1 MIEFSNFLDIFTT
14 LVLCISLSM
23 LSAIMAQL
31 VHKYWRN
38 RKQRKLRELIAQTR
52 IKQSL
57 KDAQNSYKQLAGD
70 YKSILLENRNLE
82 HQNKAL
88 KRELPLYMELRAEM
102 IHYSVRLE
110 EENLYLN
117 RELTTA
123 NQNME
128 VLESELAIDLE
139 IRQEDVLESKGVS
152 FEELE
157 ELPSILKGTS
167 QSADIDAAIVLAKA
181 DGTMLFNQMK
191 EQIKE
196 SQNNISSLIDRIDK
210 RMDIS
215 NGETKNTEVYFF
227 NQTGFSIRDF
237 LPTKTA

>member
-1 MIEFSNFLDIFTT
+1 MIEFTNFLDIFTT
-14 LVLCISLSM
+14 LVFCISLSM

-38 RKQRKLRELIAQTR
+38 HKQRKLRELIV
-52 IKQSL
+52 
-57 KDAQNSYKQLAGD
+57 QNRFKQLVRD
-70 YKSILLENRNLE
+70 YKSLLLENRNLA
-82 HQNKAL
+82 HQNEAL
-88 KRELPLYMELRAEM
+88 RRELPLYMELRTEM

-117 RELTTA
+117 RELTTVY
-123 NQNME
+123 QNME
-128 VLESELAIDLE
+128 ALESELAIDLE

-167 QSADIDAAIVLAKA
+167 QLADINSAIVLAKA
-181 DGTMLFNQMK
+181 EGTVLFNQMK

-215 NGETKNTEVYFF
+215 SAETKNAEVYFY

>member
-1 MIEFSNFLDIFTT
+1 MIEFTNFLDIFTT
-14 LVLCISLSM
+14 LVLCTSLSM
-23 LSAIMAQL
+23 FSAIMAQL

-38 RKQRKLRELIAQTR
+38 RKQRKLRGLIV
-52 IKQSL
+52 
-57 KDAQNSYKQLAGD
+57 QNRFKQLVRD
-70 YKSILLENRNLE
+70 YKSLLLENRNLA

-88 KRELPLYMELRAEM
+88 RRELPLYMELRAEM

-123 NQNME
+123 YQNME
-128 VLESELAIDLE
+128 ALESELAIDLE
-139 IRQEDVLESKGVS
+139 IRQEDILESKGVS

-157 ELPSILKGTS
+157 ELPLILKGTS
-167 QSADIDAAIVLAKA
+167 QSTDIDSAIVLAKA
-181 DGTMLFNQMK
+181 DGTVLFNQMK

-215 NGETKNTEVYFF
+215 SAETKNAEVYFY

-237 LPTKTA
+237 SPTKTA

>member
-1 MIEFSNFLDIFTT
+1 MIKFTNFLDIFTT
-14 LVLCISLSM
+14 LVLCTSLSM
-23 LSAIMAQL
+23 LSAIVAQL

-38 RKQRKLRELIAQTR
+38 RKQRKLRELITQMR
-52 IKQSL
+52 F
-57 KDAQNSYKQLAGD
+57 KQLVKD
-70 YKSILLENRNLE
+70 YKSLLLENRNLK
-82 HQNKAL
+82 HQNEAL
-88 KRELPLYMELRAEM
+88 RRELPLYMELRAEM

-110 EENLYLN
+110 GENLYLN
-117 RELTTA
+117 RELTTI
-123 NQNME
+123 QQHME

-167 QSADIDAAIVLAKA
+167 QSADIDSAIVLAKA
-181 DGTMLFNQMK
+181 DGTVLFNQMK

-196 SQNNISSLIDRIDK
+196 TQNNISSLIDRIDK
-210 RMDIS
+210 RMDILS
-215 NGETKNTEVYFF
+215 AETKNTEVYFY

-237 LPTKTA
+237 LPTKQLELELCNLKTE

>member
-1 MIEFSNFLDIFTT
+1 MIEFTNFLDIFTT
-14 LVLCISLSM
+14 LVLCTSLCM

-38 RKQRKLRELIAQTR
+38 HKQRKLRGLIV
-52 IKQSL
+52 
-57 KDAQNSYKQLAGD
+57 QNRFKQLVRD
-70 YKSILLENRNLE
+70 YKSRLLENRNLE

-88 KRELPLYMELRAEM
+88 RRELPLYMELRAEM

-117 RELTTA
+117 RELSIA
-123 NQNME
+123 HQNME
-128 VLESELAIDLE
+128 ALESELAIDLE

-157 ELPSILKGTS
+157 ELPLILKGTS
-167 QSADIDAAIVLAKA
+167 QSTDIDSAIVLAKA
-181 DGTMLFNQMK
+181 DGTVLFNQMK

-215 NGETKNTEVYFF
+215 SAETKNAEVYFY

-237 LPTKTA
+237 SPTKTA

>member
-1 MIEFSNFLDIFTT
+1 MIEFTNFLDIFTT
-14 LVLCISLSM
+14 LVLCTSLSM

-31 VHKYWRN
+31 VHTYWRN
-38 RKQRKLRELIAQTR
+38 RKQRKLRGLIV
-52 IKQSL
+52 
-57 KDAQNSYKQLAGD
+57 QNRLKQLVRD
-70 YKSILLENRNLE
+70 YKSLLLENRNLE

-88 KRELPLYMELRAEM
+88 RRELPLYMELRTEM

-117 RELTTA
+117 RELSIA
-123 NQNME
+123 HQNME
-128 VLESELAIDLE
+128 ALESELAIELE

-157 ELPSILKGTS
+157 ELPLIMKGTS

-215 NGETKNTEVYFF
+215 SAETKNAEVYFY
-227 NQTGFSIRDF
+227 NQTGFSIHDF
-237 LPTKTA
+237 LPTKIA

>member
-1 MIEFSNFLDIFTT
+1 MIEFTNFLDIFTT
-14 LVLCISLSM
+14 LVFCISLSM

-38 RKQRKLRELIAQTR
+38 HKQRKLRELIV
-52 IKQSL
+52 
-57 KDAQNSYKQLAGD
+57 QNRFKQLVRD
-70 YKSILLENRNLE
+70 YKSLLLENRNLA
-82 HQNKAL
+82 HQNEAL
-88 KRELPLYMELRAEM
+88 RRELPLYMELRTEM

-117 RELTTA
+117 RELTTVY
-123 NQNME
+123 QNME
-128 VLESELAIDLE
+128 ALESELAIDLE

-167 QSADIDAAIVLAKA
+167 QLADINSAIVLAKA
-181 DGTMLFNQMK
+181 EGTVLFNQMK

-215 NGETKNTEVYFF
+215 SAETKNTEVYFY

>member
-1 MIEFSNFLDIFTT
+1 MVFTNFLDIFTT

-23 LSAIMAQL
+23 LSAIVAQV

-38 RKQRKLRELIAQTR
+38 RKQRKLRELITQMR
-52 IKQSL
+52 F
-57 KDAQNSYKQLAGD
+57 KQLVRD
-70 YKSILLENRNLE
+70 YKSLLLENRNLG
-82 HQNKAL
+82 HQNEAL
-88 KRELPLYMELRAEM
+88 RRELPLYMELRAEM

-123 NQNME
+123 QQHME
-128 VLESELAIDLE
+128 ALESELAIDLE

-157 ELPSILKGTS
+157 ELPLIMKGTS
-167 QSADIDAAIVLAKA
+167 QSADIDAAIALAKS

-215 NGETKNTEVYFF
+215 SAETKNTEVYFY

-237 LPTKTA
+237 SPTKTA

>member
-1 MIEFSNFLDIFTT
+1 
-14 LVLCISLSM
+14 
-23 LSAIMAQL
+23 
-31 VHKYWRN
+31 
-38 RKQRKLRELIAQTR
+38 
-52 IKQSL
+52 
-57 KDAQNSYKQLAGD
+57 
-70 YKSILLENRNLE
+70 
-82 HQNKAL
+82 
-88 KRELPLYMELRAEM
+88 MELRAEM

-123 NQNME
+123 YQNME
-128 VLESELAIDLE
+128 ALESELAIDLE

-157 ELPSILKGTS
+157 ELPLIMKGTS
-167 QSADIDAAIVLAKA
+167 QSADINSAIVLAKA
-181 DGTMLFNQMK
+181 DGTVLFNQMK

-215 NGETKNTEVYFF
+215 SAETKNAKVYFY

>member
-1 MIEFSNFLDIFTT
+1 MMVFTNFLDIFTT
-14 LVLCISLSM
+14 LVLCTSLSM

-31 VHKYWRN
+31 VPKYWRN

-52 IKQSL
+52 IKRSL
-57 KDAQNSYKQLAGD
+57 KDAQNSFKQLVGD
-70 YKSILLENRNLE
+70 YKSLLLENRNLE

-88 KRELPLYMELRAEM
+88 RRELPLYMELRAEM

-123 NQNME
+123 HQNME
-128 VLESELAIDLE
+128 ALESELAIDLE
-139 IRQEDVLESKGVS
+139 INQEHVLESKGVS

-167 QSADIDAAIVLAKA
+167 QLADINSAIVLAKA
-181 DGTMLFNQMK
+181 EGTVLFNQMK

-210 RMDIS
+210 RMNTS
-215 NGETKNTEVYFF
+215 SAETKNAEVYFY
-227 NQTGFSIRDF
+227 NQTGFSIRNF

>member
-1 MIEFSNFLDIFTT
+1 MVEFTNFLDIFTT

-38 RKQRKLRELIAQTR
+38 RKQRKLRGLIV
-52 IKQSL
+52 
-57 KDAQNSYKQLAGD
+57 QNRFKQLVRD
-70 YKSILLENRNLE
+70 YKSLLLENRNLE

-117 RELTTA
+117 RELTTVY
-123 NQNME
+123 QNME

-157 ELPSILKGTS
+157 ELPLILKGTS
-167 QSADIDAAIVLAKA
+167 QSADIDSAIVLAKA
-181 DGTMLFNQMK
+181 DGTVLFNQMK

-215 NGETKNTEVYFF
+215 SAETKNTEVYFY